1 MTNDDIWPL
10 FERRVASSPDRLFA
24 VDEFGTECTFAQART
39 SVLGMAGRLAA
50 SGVGAGTVVSWQLP
64 NWLEALHLTLA
75 LSRLQA
81 TQNPIVSILRAREV
95 GFITRQAQSSVLIVP
110 DRHGEF
116 DYVAMARELAATQPG
131 LSILVARDDLL
142 NGPQVPLAAYVEAPS
157 TAVRWLFYTS
167 GTTADPKGV
176 CHTDASV
183 IAGAVGFVKA
193 LTITPDDRVSLILP
207 VTHIGGIIH
216 VLATLLTGAPMI
228 AAASFHPEHT
238 VRYLRD
244 QGATTLP
251 GGMPFI
257 HAYFAFQ
264 HQFPEVAPLFP
275 VARLLAHGGAPK
287 PPSLHYEAKRRLG
300 TAGIVSGYG
309 MTECPMAIW
318 NRPEDSDQDLA
329 NTEGCPV
336 PGVEMRVVT
345 AAGVLAEVDEEG
357 EVRVRGPQLM
367 QGYVDQALNLGALD
381 ADGFFRSGD
390 LGTLDTSGRL
400 TITGRLKDIIIRN
413 MENISARELENLL
426 HAHPGVSEVAVI
438 GLPDALTG
446 ERVCA
451 VVVARDSA
459 SPPTCEELCAYLLD
473 CGLSTRKL
481 PERLEI
487 VSSLPRNAMEKI
499 LKNELRA
506 RFSTEINSV

>member
-1 MTNDDIWPL
+1 MTPGGIWPL
-10 FERRVASSPDRLFA
+10 FEQRVAASPDGLFA
-24 VDEFGTECTFAQART
+24 VDEHGTECTFAQANI
-39 SVLGMAGRLAA
+39 SVLQMAGRIAA
-50 SGVGAGTVVSWQLP
+50 RGVVAGTVVSWQLP
-64 NWLEALHLTLA
+64 NWLEALQLTLA

-95 GFITRQAQSSVLIVP
+95 GFITRQAQSRVLIVP

-116 DYVAMARELAATQPG
+116 DYIAMARDMATTQPA
-131 LSILVARDDLL
+131 LSILVARADLL
-142 NGPQVPLAAYVEAPS
+142 GGQEIPLAPYIEP
-157 TAVRWLFYTS
+157 TIDTVRWMFYTS

-176 CHTDASV
+176 CHTDGSV
-183 IAGAVGFVKA
+183 IAGAAGFVAA
-193 LTITPDDRVSLILP
+193 LSLTDQDRVSLILP

-216 VLATLLTGAPMI
+216 VVATLLTGTPMI

-264 HQFPEVAPLFP
+264 DQFPNLAPLFP
-275 VARLLAHGGAPK
+275 AARLMAHGGAPK

-309 MTECPMAIW
+309 MTECPMVIW
-318 NRPEDSDQDLA
+318 NRPEDSDEDLA
-329 NTEGCPV
+329 NTEGYPV
-336 PGVEMRVVT
+336 PGAELRIVT
-345 AAGVLAEVDEEG
+345 ADGATAGEGEEG

-367 QGYVDQALNLGALD
+367 QGYVDPALNAGAFD
-381 ADGFFRSGD
+381 AAGYFCSGD
-390 LGTLDTSGRL
+390 LGTLDARGRL

-426 HAHPGVSEVAVI
+426 HAYPGISEVAVI
-438 GLPDALTG
+438 GLPDVRTG
-446 ERVCA
+446 ESVCA
-451 VVVARDSA
+451 VVVARDAS
-459 SPPTCEELCAYLLD
+459 SPPSLEELCSYLLSS
-473 CGLSTRKL
+473 GLSTRKL
-481 PERLEI
+481 PQRLEL

-506 RFSTEINSV
+506 RYSSTK